1 MTVLV
6 YAVDLGTTNLKVVL
20 FDEHARQLA
29 AASAPMQYHRDGAV
43 VEFDPDV
50 VLASLIELI
59 RACAADADAAAAA
72 TAHIVITGQAESLV
86 LADSD
91 GRALAPGISWMDE
104 RSVDEAAAITER
116 FGAAE
121 AFAITGETEAVPT
134 WPATK
139 LRWLRE
145 HRPDILAA
153 AHHVLMIKDYIL
165 LRLTGSAVGEET
177 TRGFT
182 YLYDVPGRR
191 YWPEMLEFC
200 GVRPKTLPPVVA
212 AGTIVGPV
220 TPDIAAVLPPAES
233 YLVNAGALDHF
244 CAMLGTSSYGP
255 GAVSASAGT
264 VLALSLVA
272 TDWTFDPAS
281 VLSFHAGLR
290 PGETVLFSCA
300 DSGGVALEWFREGI
314 AGGLPYDL
322 LERELQERDHR
333 DAPLFLPY
341 LTGVNPPDFNADAR
355 GAFADLQLRHDRID
369 LAYAVMEGVA
379 HLLRRN
385 IDAIRDAGEPVR
397 EIVSAGGGTASRFWN
412 QLKADVCGVDVR
424 VPDEQE
430 AACRGAAILAL
441 AAAGTLSSIA
451 DTAHLHVPDAHVYH
465 PRTTPST
472 RARYDRFDDALSRLY
487 GGARVQTHP
496 EGEER

>member
-1 MTVLV
+1 MLV

-29 AASAPMQYHRDGAV
+29 AASAPMQYRREGAI
-43 VEFDPDV
+43 VEFDPDT
-50 VLASLIELI
+50 VLASVLDLIH
-59 RACAADADAAAAA
+59 AVASDAETSSDAV
-72 TAHIVITGQAESLV
+72 AHIVITGQAESLV
-86 LADSD
+86 LADAA
-91 GRALAPGISWMDE
+91 GRPLAPGISWMDE
-104 RSVDEAAAITER
+104 RSVAEAAEIDAR
-116 FGAAE
+116 FGATA
-121 AFAITGETEAVPT
+121 AFAVTGETEAVPT

-139 LRWLRE
+139 LRWLRA

-153 AHHVLMIKDYIL
+153 AHHVLMIKDYVL
-165 LRLTGSAVGEET
+165 LRLTGRAVGEET

-200 GVRPKTLPPVVA
+200 GVRPEMLPELIP
-212 AGTIVGPV
+212 AGTIIGPV
-220 TPDIAAVLPPAES
+220 LDEVVVSLPTARS
-233 YLVNAGALDHF
+233 YVVNAGALDHF
-244 CAMLGTSSYGP
+244 CAMLGTSSYGA

-264 VLALSLVA
+264 VLAVSLLA
-272 TDWTFDPAS
+272 SDWAFDPSSA
-281 VLSFHAGLR
+281 LSFHAGLQ

-300 DSGGVALEWFREGI
+300 DSGGVALEWFRDGI
-314 AGGLPYDL
+314 AGGLPYDQ
-322 LERELQERDHR
+322 LERALAERDHR
-333 DAPLFLPY
+333 DAPIFLPY
-341 LTGVNPPDFNADAR
+341 LTGVNPPDFNSEAR
-355 GAFADLQLRHDRID
+355 GAFVDLQLRHDRID

-424 VPDEQE
+424 VPHEQE

-441 AAAGTLSSIA
+441 VAAGELQSI
-451 DTAHLHVPDAHVYH
+451 DDSRLPVPDSHVYH
-465 PRTTPST
+465 PRTGPMT
-472 RARYDRFDDALSRLY
+472 RARYDRFDAALARLY
-487 GGARVQTHP
+487 GADGVQTHP
-496 EGEER
+496 EGEGR

>member
-1 MTVLV
+1 MLV

-29 AASAPMQYHRDGAV
+29 AASAPMRYRRAGAI
-43 VEFDPDV
+43 VEFDADA
-50 VLASLIELI
+50 VLAAVLELI
-59 RACAADADAAAAA
+59 GACAAAADAAPDAA
-72 TAHIVITGQAESLV
+72 AHIVLTGQAESLV
-86 LADSD
+86 LADAE

-104 RSVDEAAAITER
+104 RSAAEAAEITER
-116 FGAAE
+116 FGATE
-121 AFAITGETEAVPT
+121 AFAVTGETEAVPT

-139 LRWLRE
+139 LRWLHA
-145 HRPDILAA
+145 HRPEILTAA
-153 AHHVLMIKDYIL
+153 RHVLMIKDYIL
-165 LRLTGSAVGEET
+165 LRLTGRAVGEET

-200 GVRPKTLPPVVA
+200 GVRPETLPEVVP

-220 TPDIAAVLPPAES
+220 VPDVAATLPPAES
-233 YLVNAGALDHF
+233 YVVNAGALDHF

-272 TDWTFDPAS
+272 ADWTFDPAS
-281 VLSFHAGLR
+281 VLSFHPGLR

-333 DAPLFLPY
+333 DAPFFLPY

-355 GAFADLQLRHDRID
+355 GAFVDLQLRHDRID

-412 QLKADVCGVDVR
+412 QLKADVCGIDVR
-424 VPDEQE
+424 VPAEQE

-441 AAAGTLSSIA
+441 VAAGELSSID
-451 DTAHLHVPDAHVYH
+451 DTARLPVPDAHVYH
-465 PRTTPST
+465 PRTAPTT
-472 RARYDRFDDALSRLY
+472 HARYDRFDDALSRLY
-487 GGARVQTHP
+487 GGARTQTHP
-496 EGEER
+496 EGEGR

>member
-1 MTVLV
+1 MLV

-29 AASAPMQYHRDGAV
+29 AGSAPMEYRRDGV
-43 VEFDPDV
+43 IVEFDPDAV
-50 VLASLIELI
+50 FASVIDLIGV
-59 RACAADADAAAAA
+59 CAADAGADPDA
-72 TAHIVITGQAESLV
+72 TAHIVVTGQAESLV
-86 LADSD
+86 LAGPD
-91 GRALAPGISWMDE
+91 GRAIAPGISWMDE
-104 RSVDEAAAITER
+104 RSAGEADDITAR

-121 AFAITGETEAVPT
+121 AFAITGETEATPT

-139 LRWLRE
+139 LRWLGT
-145 HRPDILAA
+145 HRPEVLAA
-153 AHHVLMIKDYIL
+153 AHHVLMIKDYVL
-165 LRLTGSAVGEET
+165 LRLTGRAVGEET

-191 YWPEMLEFC
+191 YWQDVLEFC
-200 GVRPKTLPPVVA
+200 GVRPETLPELVA

-220 TPDIAAVLPPAES
+220 LPEIAAALPAAGS
-233 YLVNAGALDHF
+233 YIVNAGALDHF
-244 CAMLGTSSYGP
+244 CAMLGTSSYGG

-264 VLALSLVA
+264 VLALSMVA
-272 TDWTFDPAS
+272 ADWEFDPAS
-281 VLSFHAGLR
+281 VLSFHPGLR
-290 PGETVLFSCA
+290 PDEIVLFSCA
-300 DSGGVALEWFREGI
+300 DSGGVALEWFRDGI
-314 AGGLPYDL
+314 AGGVAYEV
-322 LERELQERDHR
+322 LERELLERDHR

-341 LTGVNPPDFNADAR
+341 LTGVNPPDFNAEAR
-355 GAFADLQLRHDRID
+355 GAFVDLQLRHDRID

-424 VPDEQE
+424 VPEEQE

-441 AAAGTLSSIA
+441 VAAGEITSID
-451 DTAHLHVPDAHVYH
+451 DTARLHVPDAHVYR
-465 PRTTPST
+465 PRTSPVTH
-472 RARYDRFDDALSRLY
+472 ARHDRFDDLLARMY
-487 GGARVQTHP
+487 GATDAQPHP
-496 EGEER
+496 EGEGR